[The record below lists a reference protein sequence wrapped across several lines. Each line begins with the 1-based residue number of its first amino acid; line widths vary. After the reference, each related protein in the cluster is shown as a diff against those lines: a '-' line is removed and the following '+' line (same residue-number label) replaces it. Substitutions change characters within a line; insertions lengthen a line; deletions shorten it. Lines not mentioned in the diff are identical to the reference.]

1 MAESTSKHRKPSD
14 REEATV
20 VDRISNLPESLLCH
34 ILSFLRTKEAVVTSI
49 LSSRWKTLWTLV
61 PNLDLDDDKF
71 VWESYGS
78 YWEQSP
84 DQDQDQ
90 DQLSFADVLSRIW
103 VLRESNPLKTFRLH
117 WRCECDPILVDRWV
131 RTAIAHDLEELN
143 LYLCLAQPFYLPC
156 TLFSYAK
163 TLLVLKL
170 TGCNIFID
178 TPSSFLGFPSLKILH
193 LEGKQII
200 AIGKKDC
207 NFKIIVDTPSSF
219 LGFPSLKILH
229 LQGVNSANQD
239 SFSRLLS
246 CCPVLQD
253 LFIQTNNCDGKK
265 DCNFK
270 IIVPTLKRLHLSIY
284 LSHYQLE
291 INAPALE
298 YLYFKG
304 ILGKDVV
311 LGNLNLSNLI
321 KAVVHVK
328 LLSQCVEDLE
338 DAGNRALDFIR
349 ALYNVEALH
358 LDTDTTECLCKA
370 SKLDLPMFHNLAL
383 LEFCVESCM
392 WHVLPL
398 FLERAPKLEK
408 LILHKE
414 DRNFEEPT
422 ERCPT
427 SIEWMFYKDIP
438 KCLSSHLT
446 DFHFK
451 GFKGLKNELELVRHI
466 LKWARF
472 LEKMKVSSDPLDS
485 EKKIRVLKQLL
496 MFPRLSMTCEIE
508 FN

>member
-20 VDRISNLPESLLCH
+20 VEQSAICH

-71 VWESYGS
+71 VWEVSS
-78 YWEQSP
+78 ISTFALP
-84 DQDQDQ
+84 N
-90 DQLSFADVLSRIW
+90 LSTCHVPS
-103 VLRESNPLKTFRLH
+103 
-117 WRCECDPILVDRWV
+117 
-131 RTAIAHDLEELN
+131 
-143 LYLCLAQPFYLPC
+143 LA
-156 TLFSYAK
+156 YAK

-193 LEGKQII
+193 LEGVNSANQDSFSRLLSCCPVLQDLFLFIETNNCD
-200 AIGKKDC
+200 GKKDC

-229 LQGVNSANQD
+229 LEGVNSANQD

-408 LILHKE
+408 LILDKE